1 MKSIVRIVLPSVVQS
16 EFYDADEN
24 TFCTQRKFKMAFS
37 NGSSPLCL
45 SRQRSAI
52 ILEIIHWTQT
62 VYALLYPPQHKDA
75 LFHVYLRFD
84 LNENEKSF

>member
-16 EFYDADEN
+16 AFYDATRILFVRKEN
-24 TFCTQRKFKMAFS
+24 LQKLFS
-37 NGSSPLCL
+37 NSSSPLCL
-45 SRQRSAI
+45 SRQRSS

-62 VYALLYPPQHKDA
+62 VYALLYPPQHRDA
-75 LFHVYLRFD
+75 LIHVYLRFD